1 MIGWE
6 RSPTGQHRCIVCWSF
21 KRKRVKM
28 YVVQLK
34 KTWNTWK
41 TRDEMK
47 APQKSCHHSKKHP
60 FCSCAF
66 FGSGTQ
72 EILELDAQKCQV
84 CYLLLQNYNITRL
97 NIQRNLVQNLQCS
110 LMIFVDIHSHCGCWE
125 IGITIFMSGP
135 AMNMTFGCCLSYQL
149 VPTVRRCFLSTWNV
163 WGSNFHLI
171 LLTTFFFA
179 QRIWWGTKGSS
190 LWWMLLT
197 GQWGL
202 EKRKWL

>member
-1 MIGWE
+1 
-6 RSPTGQHRCIVCWSF
+6 
-21 KRKRVKM
+21 
-28 YVVQLK
+28 
-34 KTWNTWK
+34 
-41 TRDEMK
+41 MK

-66 FGSGTQ
+66 FSGKETKKLLRSGKQ

-125 IGITIFMSGP
+125 IGITMFMSGP
-135 AMNMTFGCCLSYQL
+135 AMNMTFVCCLSYQL
-149 VPTVRRCFLSTWNV
+149 VPTVRRCFLNTEKSTLIDHTCNS
-163 WGSNFHLI
+163 WGSNFHLV